1 MTQRFII
8 GTSVFDT
15 FSGLVGEIQAMD
27 LSPTA
32 VPSLAPIYTGAYFV
46 VSLSRAINPL
56 QTFTIAGQMV
66 NHSTGT
72 VLTGVTLVTQN
83 EYLAML
89 GAGYPKIY

>member
-1 MTQRFII
+1 MAQRFIV

-15 FSGLVGEIQAMD
+15 YSGLVGEIQAMD
-27 LSPTA
+27 LSTTA
-32 VPSLAPIYTGAYFV
+32 VPPLAPLHVGPYFV
-46 VSLSRAINPL
+46 VNLMRAINPL
-56 QTFTIAGQMV
+56 QTFTVAGQMV
-66 NHSTGT
+66 DHLTGA